1 MCRYLSAAAEEVGAK
16 TFFGKEF
23 RDCLKEDHQDT
34 ADDLADQM
42 SGVDIENDASPGMQC
57 APTRAMEP
65 YLWLWAGEPVLAVV
79 VASSLLSR

>member
-1 MCRYLSAAAEEVGAK
+1 MCQYLSAAAEEVGAK

-23 RDCLKEDHQDT
+23 QDCLKEDHQDT

-57 APTRAMEP
+57 VPTRAMEP

-79 VASSLLSR
+79 IVSSLLSR